1 MRRRGPIQYV
11 FVTKNQSYAGHQGHN
26 GDRYTVPVPTGLTV
40 SQGRQMN
47 DKCDL
52 FVNRQVLCAADGA
65 RGADS

>member
-11 FVTKNQSYAGHQGHN
+11 LVTKNQRCAGHQGPN
-26 GDRYTVPVPTGLTV
+26 GDHYTAPIPTGLTV
-40 SQGRQMN
+40 SQGRQMS

-52 FVNRQVLCAADGA
+52 LVNRQVPCAADGA